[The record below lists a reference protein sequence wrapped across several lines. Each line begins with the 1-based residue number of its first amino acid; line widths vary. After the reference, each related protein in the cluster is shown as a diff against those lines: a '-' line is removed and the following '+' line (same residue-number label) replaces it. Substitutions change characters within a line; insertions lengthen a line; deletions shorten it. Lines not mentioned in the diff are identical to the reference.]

1 MPRVRLQKVQFGQD
15 GNAAMWK
22 HVEDN
27 ARYWLDKTRHFRTV
41 TLKKYARLYK
51 GVPLQEN
58 KSTPW
63 PNASNNVIQVIA
75 THCDQLLAR
84 VMALYLVQPLWPV
97 KLLGDLDEA
106 EEATELKDVM
116 EGFLG
121 DAAFDTDELDM
132 YRTEQTWFSGACRN
146 GTSIVK
152 TPYKYEVEYQLAD
165 VLGIDSAGYKPVF
178 KDWVKYDG
186 PRPTNVPL
194 NKFVTNLNYSKLRD
208 SPFKFEIATLSRF
221 QLQER
226 VELGLYDQK
235 KVDRILGQPDNNVT
249 SSGGSGEVQ
258 QFIERT
264 QGIQDSPRAEVGDEF
279 DILEVE
285 FDYWHNGQ
293 KFSLRAHLHLSSNT
307 HLLAYYNYYPDNLSI
322 FEDAKLAYDD
332 EQYLGYGLAE
342 MLKGYQDEIS
352 TIHNQRIDAGTLN
365 NTTAFRINKNSKLR
379 SILTFYPGVMV
390 PADPQEIERIDTS
403 NPYATNTDSENL
415 TTAYAQQRSGIDP
428 AIGGAGGGIVNPKRG
443 VYSAQG
449 TFAVMQQ
456 QNNRTS
462 LRTSDMRNAHTRVG
476 DKIAKIYAKFGL
488 GSKIR
493 SYGTDAAM
501 LARAFE
507 HLANGKLGILIRPSS
522 ASINKEMEKQ
532 NDLLLTQH
540 LERLYAGDAQVIQ
553 VLSTQGI
560 PPELKQYY
568 MDMLK
573 AKNILMK
580 HILRSYGHEDIN
592 ELIPVPMFLKTQ
604 RKGVPN
610 VQATGGGAGVPGL
623 TQQPQQALPTVPG
636 GGIPATLSVPTG
648 GVPQQGGGAS
658 IQ

>member
-1 MPRVRLQKVQFGQD
+1 MPRVRLNKVQFGTD
-15 GNAAMWK
+15 GNAAMWTY
-22 HVEDN
+22 VEDN
-27 ARYWLDKTRHFRTV
+27 CRYWLDKTRNFRTN

-51 GVPLQEN
+51 GAPLQEN

-63 PNASNNVIQVIA
+63 PNAANNVIQIIA
-75 THCDQLLAR
+75 THCDQLLSR
-84 VMALYLVQPLWPV
+84 VMSLYLVQPLWPV

-106 EEATELKDVM
+106 DDSSEVKDVL
-116 EGFLG
+116 EGFLE
-121 DAAFDTDELDM
+121 DAALDSDELDM
-132 YRTEQTWFSGACRN
+132 YRVEQTWFSGATRN
-146 GTSIVK
+146 GTAIIK
-152 TPYKYEVEYQLAD
+152 LPYQYMTEFQLVQMD
-165 VLGIDSAGYKPVF
+165 GIEAVGYKPVF
-178 KDWVKYDG
+178 KAWTKYDG
-186 PRPTNVPL
+186 PRPMNVPL

-208 SPFKFEIATLSRF
+208 SPFKFEIATISRF

-235 KVDRILGQPDNNVT
+235 KVDKILGQPDNNVT
-249 SSGGSGEVQ
+249 SSGGSSEVQ

-264 QGIQDSPRAEVGDEF
+264 QGIKDSPRTEVGDEF

-285 FDYWHNGQ
+285 FAYWHNGQ
-293 KFSLRAHLHLSSNT
+293 KFSLCAHLHLSSNT
-307 HLLAYYNYYPDNLSI
+307 HLLAYYNYYPENLSI

-352 TIHNQRIDAGTLN
+352 TVHNQRVDAGTLN

-390 PADPQEIERIDTS
+390 PADPQEIERLDTS

-415 TTAYAQQRSGIDP
+415 TVAYAQQRSGIDP

-456 QNNRTS
+456 QNNRTG
-462 LRTSDMRNAHTRVG
+462 LRTSDMRNAHTRAG
-476 DKIAKIYAKFGL
+476 DKIAKIYAAFGI
-488 GSKIR
+488 GTKMR
-493 SYGTDAAM
+493 GYGTDAQ
-501 LARAFE
+501 LLDKAFE
-507 HLANGKLGILIRPSS
+507 YLRRGKLGILIRPSS

-540 LERLYAGDAQVIQ
+540 LERLYAGDAQVMQ
-553 VLSTQGI
+553 ALSQQGM

-568 MDMLK
+568 LDMLK
-573 AKNILMK
+573 AKNMLMK
-580 HILRSYGHEDIN
+580 HILRSYGHEDVN
-592 ELIPVPMFLKTQ
+592 KLIPVPAPLKGQ
-604 RKGVPN
+604 RQGVPN
-610 VQATGGGAGVPGL
+610 VQAGAGPAGGAGIPGAPS
-623 TQQPQQALPTVPG
+623 QPQQALPTVPTG
-636 GGIPATLSVPTG
+636 GLPAPTPTVPTG
-648 GVPQQGGGAS
+648 GT

>member
-1 MPRVRLQKVQFGQD
+1 MPRVRLQKVNFGQD

-27 ARYWLDKTRHFRTV
+27 CRYWLDKTRHFRTT

-51 GVPLQEN
+51 GVPLTET

-63 PNASNNVIQVIA
+63 PNASNNVIQIIA

-84 VMALYLVQPLWPV
+84 VMSLYLVQPLWPV
-97 KLLGDLDEA
+97 KLLGSLEGEDQS
-106 EEATELKDVM
+106 TEVKDVL
-116 EGFLG
+116 ETFLG
-121 DAAFDTDELDM
+121 DAALDSDELDM
-132 YRTEQTWFSGACRN
+132 YRVEQIWFSGACRN
-146 GTSIVK
+146 GTAIIK
-152 TPYKYEVEYQLAD
+152 TPYQYMVEAQLAD
-165 VLGIDSAGYKPVF
+165 MEGIDAPAYKPQF
-178 KDWVKYDG
+178 KQWTKYDG
-186 PRPTNVPL
+186 PRPTNIPL
-194 NKFVTNLNYSKLRD
+194 NKFVTNLNYARLHD
-208 SPFKFEIATLSRF
+208 SPFKFEIATLSRW

-235 KVDRILGQPDNNVT
+235 KVDKILGMADRKQKDEV
-249 SSGGSGEVQ
+249 GEY
-258 QFIERT
+258 IERT
-264 QGIQDSPRAEVGDEF
+264 QGIVDSPSSDVGNEY
-279 DILEVE
+279 DILETE
-285 FDYWHNGQ
+285 FSYWHNNE
-293 KFSLRAHLHLSSNT
+293 KFSLFAHLHLPSNT
-307 HLLAYYNYYPDNLSI
+307 HLLAYYNFYPQNLSTY
-322 FEDAKLAYDD
+322 EDARLAYDD
-332 EQYLGYGLAE
+332 DQYLGYGLAE

-352 TIHNQRIDAGTLN
+352 IVHNQRTDAGTLN

-390 PADPQEIERIDTS
+390 PADKDEIERLDTS
-403 NPYATNTDSENL
+403 NAYAVNTESENL
-415 TTAYAQQRSGIDP
+415 TVGYAQQRSGIDP

-462 LRTSDMRNAHTRVG
+462 LRTSDMRNAHTRAG
-476 DKIAKIYAKFGL
+476 DKIAKIYAHFGI
-488 GSKIR
+488 GSKMR
-493 SYGTDAAM
+493 GYGTDAE
-501 LARAFE
+501 LLDKAFNF
-507 HLANGKLGILIRPSS
+507 LRSGRLGILIRPSS

-553 VLSTQGI
+553 ALSQQGM

-568 MDMLK
+568 IEMLK
-573 AKNILMK
+573 AKNTLMK

-592 ELIPVPMFLKTQ
+592 QLIPVPAFLKGGRQ
-604 RKGVPN
+604 GVPN
-610 VQATGGGAGVPGL
+610 VSQGATGGAGVQGA
-623 TQQPQQALPTVPG
+623 TSQPQQNMGTVPNGGLPSPTPTVPG
-636 GGIPATLSVPTG
+636 GGA
-648 GVPQQGGGAS
+648 

>member
-1 MPRVRLQKVQFGQD
+1 MPRVRLNKVNFGQD

-27 ARYWLDKTRHFRTV
+27 ARHWLDKTRHFRTT

-63 PNASNNVIQVIA
+63 PNAANNVIQVIA
-75 THCDQLLAR
+75 THCDQLLSR
-84 VMALYLVQPLWPV
+84 VMSLYMVQPLWPV
-97 KLLGDLDEA
+97 KLLGELES
-106 EEATELKDVM
+106 EEDSTQLKDVL

-121 DAAFDTDELDM
+121 DAALDSDELDM
-132 YRTEQTWFSGACRN
+132 YRVEQTWFSGACRN
-146 GTSIVK
+146 GTAVIKV
-152 TPYKYEVEYQLAD
+152 PYQYMTEYQLVD
-165 VLGIDSAGYKPVF
+165 MTGIDAGAYKPLF
-178 KDWVKYDG
+178 KEWTKFDG

-208 SPFKFEIATLSRF
+208 SPFKFEIATIQRF
-221 QLQER
+221 QLEER
-226 VELGLYDQK
+226 AELGLYSWD
-235 KVDRILGQPDNNVT
+235 KVNKILGSPDNNVT
-249 SSGGSGEVQ
+249 SSGGSSEVQ
-258 QFIERT
+258 QYIERT
-264 QGIQDSPRAEVGDEF
+264 QGITDSPRAEVGDEY

-285 FDYWHNGQ
+285 FDYWHNNQ

-307 HLLAYYNYYPDNLSI
+307 HLLCYYNYYPDNLSI
-322 FEDAKLAYDD
+322 YEDARLAYDD

-352 TIHNQRIDAGTLN
+352 TIHNQRTDAGTLN
-365 NTTAFRINKNSKLR
+365 NTTAFRISKNSKLR

-390 PADPQEIERIDTS
+390 PADPQEIERLDTS

-415 TTAYAQQRSGIDP
+415 TVSYAQQRSGIDP

-456 QNNRTS
+456 QNNRTG
-462 LRTSDMRNAHTRVG
+462 LRTSDMRNAHTRAG
-476 DKIAKIYAKFGL
+476 DKIAKIYAHFGL
-488 GSKIR
+488 GTRIR
-493 SYGTDAAM
+493 GYGTDAEI
-501 LARAFE
+501 LAKSFDY
-507 HLANGKLGILIRPSS
+507 LQKGKLGILIRPSS

-553 VLSTQGI
+553 ALGNPQM
-560 PPELKQYY
+560 PAELRQYY

-573 AKNILMK
+573 AKNYLMR
-580 HILRSYGHEDIN
+580 HILRSYGHEDVN
-592 ELIPVPMFLKTQ
+592 QLIPVPAILKGKRQ
-604 RKGVPN
+604 GVPN
-610 VQATGGGAGVPGL
+610 VQAGAGGAAGV
-623 TQQPQQALPTVPG
+623 QQPPSQPGQGLPTVPVG
-636 GGIPATLSVPTG
+636 GLPAATPSVPS
-648 GVPQQGGGAS
+648 GGA

>member
-1 MPRVRLQKVQFGQD
+1 MPRVRLQKVNFGQD

-27 ARYWLDKTRHFRTV
+27 ARHWLDKTRHFRTN

-51 GVPLQEN
+51 GVPLQDP

-63 PNASNNVIQVIA
+63 PNAANNVIQVIA
-75 THCDQLLAR
+75 THCDQLLSR
-84 VMALYLVQPLWPV
+84 VMSVYLVQPLWPV
-97 KLLGDLDEA
+97 KLLGSM
-106 EEATELKDVM
+106 EEDDADSTELKDVL

-121 DAAFDTDELDM
+121 DAALDSDELDM
-132 YRTEQTWFSGACRN
+132 YRVEQTWFSGACRN
-146 GTSIVK
+146 GTAIIK
-152 TPYKYEVEYQLAD
+152 TPYQYMVEAQLVDMTGLD
-165 VLGIDSAGYKPVF
+165 VGASKAAF
-178 KDWVKYDG
+178 KDWTKHDG

-194 NKFVTNLNYSKLRD
+194 NKFVTNLNYSRLHD
-208 SPFKFEIATLSRF
+208 SPFRFEIATISRF

-226 VELGLYDQK
+226 AELGLYDWN
-235 KVDRILGQPDNNVT
+235 KVNRILGQPDNNVT
-249 SSGGSGEVQ
+249 SSGGSSEVQ
-258 QFIERT
+258 QYIEKT
-264 QGIQDSPRAEVGDEF
+264 QGITDSPRDEVGNEF

-285 FDYWHNGQ
+285 FDYWHNSQ

-307 HLLAYYNYYPDNLSI
+307 HLLCYYNYYPENLSI
-322 FEDAKLAYDD
+322 YEDAKLAYDD

-352 TIHNQRIDAGTLN
+352 TIHNQRTDAGTLN

-390 PADPQEIERIDTS
+390 PADPQEIERLDTS

-415 TTAYAQQRSGIDP
+415 TSSYAQQRTGIDP

-462 LRTSDMRNAHTRVG
+462 LRTSDMRNAHTRAG
-476 DKIAKIYAKFGL
+476 DKIAKIYAQFGI
-488 GSKIR
+488 GSKVR
-493 SYGTDAAM
+493 GYGTDAELLSKAFRY
-501 LARAFE
+501 LAS
-507 HLANGKLGILIRPSS
+507 GKLGILIRPSS

-553 VLSTQGI
+553 ALSQQGM

-568 MDMLK
+568 VDMLK
-573 AKNILMK
+573 AKNYLMK
-580 HILRSYGHEDIN
+580 HILRSYGHEDVN
-592 ELIPVPMFLKTQ
+592 ALIPVPAFLKGGRQ
-604 RKGVPN
+604 GVPN
-610 VQATGGGAGVPGL
+610 VQQGAGGGAGVP
-623 TQQPQQALPTVPG
+623 QPPSQPQQALPTVPSGGLPAATPTVPG
-636 GGIPATLSVPTG
+636 GGV
-648 GVPQQGGGAS
+648 VQ
-658 IQ
+658 